1 MLHSNA
7 ALQWVTNH
15 DRLIPG
21 LGDMVT
27 EGGALAAQLPAN
39 KDSPLHNSLRK
50 VAEATPFR
58 SYTSGCDKLLT
69 YHSAGY
75 YYDLLCEFAREVDLW
90 ETTYYHEMASPR
102 DLIEW
107 YKSTGMKPYLQHLP
121 NDRMKKTFEEDIL
134 DDCRKYYPLQK
145 NRMVLYPFKRL
156 FFIAYK

>member
-1 MLHSNA
+1 M
-7 ALQWVTNH
+7 
-15 DRLIPG
+15 
-21 LGDMVT
+21 
-27 EGGALAAQLPAN
+27 
-39 KDSPLHNSLRK
+39 
-50 VAEATPFR
+50 
-58 SYTSGCDKLLT
+58 
-69 YHSAGY
+69 
-75 YYDLLCEFAREVDLW
+75 W